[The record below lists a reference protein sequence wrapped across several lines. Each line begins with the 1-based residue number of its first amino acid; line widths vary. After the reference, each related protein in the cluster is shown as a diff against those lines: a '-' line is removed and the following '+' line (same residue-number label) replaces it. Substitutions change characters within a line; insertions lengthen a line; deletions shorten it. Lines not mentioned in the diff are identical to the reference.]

1 VGLGWLV
8 LSILVRPARG
18 GRAQVISRRVKRLVL
33 GLVAL
38 VIAWLCSACI
48 ATADGG
54 LDDIPPANRNS
65 APASVPIT
73 SPPASVPITSPPAS
87 APTPSGEPQQ
97 ETLAFGKSYT
107 WDDGVRVTVGKP
119 KEFQP
124 SGFAAVEKDK
134 RYVKFTVT
142 VANKSNKR
150 LDLGLT
156 YISVRSDN
164 EEADQIF
171 DSGTGLTGP
180 PDVKVLKRREAK
192 FDVGFAV
199 TDPKDLVMEVALHD
213 NPVRPNLL
221 YST

>member
-1 VGLGWLV
+1 M
-8 LSILVRPARG
+8 
-18 GRAQVISRRVKRLVL
+18 
-33 GLVAL
+33 
-38 VIAWLCSACI
+38 

-54 LDDIPPANRNS
+54 LDDIPPANQNG
-65 APASVPIT
+65 APASVPT
-73 SPPASVPITSPPAS
+73 VSPPASVPTASPPAS
-87 APTPSGEPQQ
+87 APTPSEKVRQ

-107 WDDGVRVTVGKP
+107 WDDGVRATVGRP

-124 SGFAAVEKDK
+124 SEFAAVEKNK

-142 VANKSNKR
+142 VANKSKKP

-171 DSGTGLTGP
+171 DSGSGLKGP
-180 PDVKVLKRREAK
+180 PDVKVLKGRESE
-192 FDVGFAV
+192 FEVGFAV
-199 TDPKDLVMEVALHD
+199 TQRKDLVMEVALHD
-213 NPVRPNLL
+213 NPMRTNLV